1 MDLRGAMRRG
11 NFLREEAP
19 RVVVNDRKS
28 IFSTG
33 QLERCNLFGEFFYTR
48 RR

>member
-1 MDLRGAMRRG
+1 MRRG

-33 QLERCNLFGEFFYTR
+33 QLERCAQRCNLFGEFFYTR